1 MSAAPLSPFAAGI
14 CGLLILLIPF
24 AYAGLALMNSGLG
37 RSRSAVHSLMASL
50 TVIGV
55 ATLVY
60 VFCGSALQGFPGRAA
75 FALTAAGKQWNWIGS
90 GRLFFAGL
98 DFEGG
103 SGAALAACFGM
114 FAAALAAVIPLGAGE
129 ERWRLGSAALSTAV
143 LAGWTY
149 PLFAHWVWGGG
160 WLAELGARFGL
171 GSGFVDSGGAGA
183 IQVVGGLSAL
193 SVSWLM
199 GPRRGKFSADGMPAA
214 IPGHNAVF
222 VTFGA
227 FLALIGWFGLNS
239 SAAILFYRASP
250 ARIGLIGVNTVL
262 SAGSALLAAALVTRT
277 RFGKPDASLSANGW
291 TAGLAASSAG
301 AAFQVPAEALMV
313 GLIAGAL
320 VTLSVEWLELHLK
333 IDDPGGSI
341 SVHAVGGLWGL
352 IAAGFL
358 GRFPGGALGTA
369 AGEGQWMAQLVGV
382 ATLAGFMFPMIYG
395 LNWVLNRISRFRVAL
410 DGERQG
416 MDLHELGAN
425 AYPELV
431 SHLEDVSQ
439 R

>member
-1 MSAAPLSPFAAGI
+1 
-14 CGLLILLIPF
+14 
-24 AYAGLALMNSGLG
+24 
-37 RSRSAVHSLMASL
+37 
-50 TVIGV
+50 
-55 ATLVY
+55 
-60 VFCGSALQGFPGRAA
+60 
-75 FALTAAGKQWNWIGS
+75 
-90 GRLFFAGL
+90 
-98 DFEGG
+98 
-103 SGAALAACFGM
+103 
-114 FAAALAAVIPLGAGE
+114 
-129 ERWRLGSAALSTAV
+129 
-143 LAGWTY
+143 
-149 PLFAHWVWGGG
+149 
-160 WLAELGARFGL
+160 
-171 GSGFVDSGGAGA
+171 VDAGGAGA

-193 SVSWLM
+193 SVTWLM
-199 GPRRGKFSADGMPAA
+199 GPRRGKFSADGMPTA

-227 FLALIGWFGLNS
+227 FLALIGWVGLNS
-239 SAAILFYRASP
+239 SAAILFYGAAPS
-250 ARIGLIGVNTVL
+250 RIALIAVNTAL

-358 GRFPGGALGTA
+358 GRFPGGSLGTPS
-369 AGEGQWMAQLVGV
+369 EGQWMAQLTGV
-382 ATLAGFMFPMIYG
+382 ATLVGFMFPMIYG
-395 LNWVLNRISRFRVAL
+395 LNWTLDRISRFRVAL

>member
-1 MSAAPLSPFAAGI
+1 VGPPALSPFASGI

-50 TVIGV
+50 TVVGV
-55 ATLVY
+55 ASLVY
-60 VFCGSALQGFPGRAA
+60 AICGAAFQGYPGRAA
-75 FALTAAGKQWNWIGS
+75 FAITLAGKPWNWIGA
-90 GRLFFAGL
+90 GRLFFGGL
-98 DFEGG
+98 DFDSG

-129 ERWRLGSAALSTAV
+129 ERWRLGSAAFSTAV
-143 LAGWTY
+143 LAAWTY

-160 WLAELGARFGL
+160 WLADLGVRFGL
-171 GSGFVDSGGAGA
+171 GAGFVDAGGAGT
-183 IQVVGGLSAL
+183 IQAVGGLSAL
-193 SVSWLM
+193 TVSWLL
-199 GPRRGKFSADGMPAA
+199 GPRRGKFSADGMPTAL
-214 IPGHNAVF
+214 PGHNAVF

-227 FLALIGWFGLNS
+227 LLALIGWFGLNS
-239 SAAILFYRASP
+239 SAAILFYGASP
-250 ARIGLIGVNTVL
+250 GRIGLIGVNTLL
-262 SAGSALLAAALVTRT
+262 SAGSALLAAALMTRT

-313 GLIAGAL
+313 GLVAGVL

-352 IAAGFL
+352 VAASFL
-358 GRFPGGALGTA
+358 GHFPGGT
-369 AGEGQWMAQLVGV
+369 GEGQWMAQFTG
-382 ATLAGFMFPMIYG
+382 AGTLLGFMFPMIYG
-395 LNWVLNRISRFRVAL
+395 LNWVLNRMMRFRVTL

-416 MDLHELGAN
+416 VDLHELGAN

-431 SHLEDVSQ
+431 SHLEDFQQ

>member
-1 MSAAPLSPFAAGI
+1 MGGAPELTAAL
-14 CGLLILLIPF
+14 CGCLILLIPL

-37 RSRSAVHSLMASL
+37 RSRSAVHSLIASL
-50 TVIGV
+50 SVIGV
-55 ATLVY
+55 AAIAY
-60 VFCGSALQGFPGRAA
+60 VIFGFAWQGAPGGASYSLRTG
-75 FALTAAGKQWNWIGS
+75 TAEWNWIGT
-90 GRLFFAGL
+90 GRFFFAGL
-98 DFEGG
+98 DSGG
-103 SGAALAACFGM
+103 ASPLLAGCFGV
-114 FAAALAAVIPLGAGE
+114 FACALAAVIPLGAGE
-129 ERWRLGSAALSTAV
+129 ERWKLGSALASTAL

-160 WLAELGARFGL
+160 WLANLGWQFGI
-171 GSGFVDSGGAGA
+171 GRGFVDTSGAGT

-193 SVSWLM
+193 CISWLL
-199 GPRRGKFSADGMPAA
+199 GPRRGKFSQDGMPLA

-222 VTFGA
+222 VTFGC

-239 SAAILFYRASP
+239 AAAILFYGTGAE
-250 ARIGLIGVNTVL
+250 RIPLIAVNTIL
-262 SAGSALLAAALVTRT
+262 TAASALLAAALMTKT

-291 TAGLAASSAG
+291 TAGLAASSAA
-301 AAFQVPAEALMV
+301 AAFQVPAEALIV

-320 VTLSVEWLELHLK
+320 VTVSVEWIELHFK

-341 SVHAVGGLWGL
+341 SVHAAAGLWGL

-358 GRFPGGALGTA
+358 GRLPGA
-369 AGEGQWMAQLVGV
+369 ANDNQWLAQLIGI
-382 ATLAGFMFPMIYG
+382 ATLLGFVFPLLYG
-395 LNWVLNRISRFRVAL
+395 SNWLLNKVIPFRASL

-431 SHLEDVSQ
+431 SHLEDFQQ